1 MFAELDAGSPYD
13 RSPKNGFR
21 CAKFGQPVA
30 PALLAEVREPKPD
43 YTRSPVG
50 DKEFGTYKSL
60 FYTYDRNK
68 DLRVVQGTSQ
78 DNDEW
83 RHETVSFD
91 AGYGGERLPAHL
103 FLPKHA
109 APPYQT
115 VIFFPDG
122 YATGIKD
129 SNGMDIRW
137 FRFLV
142 QTGRA
147 VLCPVFK
154 GTYERQVPDVDILE
168 FTAPWAKEV
177 GRSIDYLKSR
187 GDCDIGKV
195 AFSGFSLGARM
206 GPIVGVVEDRLR
218 TVILLAGGFIE
229 DGLPPQSDPLN
240 FAPRVRMP
248 VLMINGH
255 DDFFAPRVASDRMFN
270 LFGTPDKKHVFIEG
284 GHGLA
289 RLEQVQAEV
298 LAWLDAHL
306 GKVQTK
312 R

>member
-1 MFAELDAGSPYD
+1 
-13 RSPKNGFR
+13 
-21 CAKFGQPVA
+21 
-30 PALLAEVREPKPD
+30 
-43 YTRSPVG
+43 
-50 DKEFGTYKSL
+50 
-60 FYTYDRNK
+60 
-68 DLRVVQGTSQ
+68 
-78 DNDEW
+78 
-83 RHETVSFD
+83 
-91 AGYGGERLPAHL
+91 
-103 FLPKHA
+103 
-109 APPYQT
+109 
-115 VIFFPDG
+115 
-122 YATGIKD
+122 
-129 SNGMDIRW
+129 
-137 FRFLV
+137 
-142 QTGRA
+142 
-147 VLCPVFK
+147 
-154 GTYERQVPDVDILE
+154 
-168 FTAPWAKEV
+168 
-177 GRSIDYLKSR
+177 
-187 GDCDIGKV
+187 
-195 AFSGFSLGARM
+195 M

-289 RLEQVQAEV
+289 PLEQVQAEV